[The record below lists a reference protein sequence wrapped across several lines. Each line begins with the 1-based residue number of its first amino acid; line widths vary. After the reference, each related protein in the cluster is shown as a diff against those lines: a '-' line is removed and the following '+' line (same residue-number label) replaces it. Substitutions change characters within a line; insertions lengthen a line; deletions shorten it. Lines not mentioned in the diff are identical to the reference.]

1 MSLGLVAGVIGL
13 AGFVPYLV
21 SAWRGA
27 PRPDRATWVVWSV
40 VSSVLAA
47 SYVSTGARQTMWVPL
62 GYALGATAIAVLAL
76 AKGEG
81 SWTRID
87 LACLA
92 AAGVSLTVWAL
103 SGNPMTALVMNL
115 VVDLFGAVP
124 TLRAVL
130 RDPSSESSA
139 AWSIFLLANT
149 LNLLALPMLSIEH
162 VLYPAYLFA
171 LSAAMM
177 AFIVVRPAR
186 LAPSAR

>member
-1 MSLGLVAGVIGL
+1 MSLGLIAGIIGL

-27 PRPDRATWVVWSV
+27 TRPDRGTWVVWSV

-76 AKGEG
+76 TKGEG
-81 SWTRID
+81 SWTRVD

-92 AAGVSLTVWAL
+92 AAGVSLMLWGL
-103 SGNPMTALVMNL
+103 SGNPMTALVMSI
-115 VVDLFGAVP
+115 VVDLFGAIP
-124 TLRAVL
+124 TLRAV
-130 RDPSSESSA
+130 RHDPSSESGV
-139 AWSIFLLANT
+139 AWAIFLLANA
-149 LNLLALPMLSIEH
+149 LNLLALSTLSVEH

-171 LSAAMM
+171 LSAAVM
-177 AFIVVRPAR
+177 AFIVVRPAIP
-186 LAPSAR
+186 APGAR